1 MSQLAPPLARPAV
14 RHLLG
19 VWNPSY
25 ESDAMDAH
33 IAVLLRQAR
42 AFAEQKI
49 PEDEV
54 YVWWGKLRSKY
65 RQEPLPHFDDILA
78 LDDVL
83 NAEHEADGVECHLY
97 LTDYRSLYVAH
108 LGAISK
114 DDVRDDASE
123 RAQIPSYYMDRELH
137 ADCWFQLWDIRRLVL
152 DDTMA
157 VSQELR
163 KLRDTRYHD
172 MRVSLYGGMRDLP
185 LIVTRPDDVRWFD
198 PGTRSQLTDGHYW
211 VEFDAERAG
220 TGEIQRDL
228 RDNRF
233 GATLWGN
240 LDPAARGFIA
250 TAEQLFRTHRNDAA
264 FDLSMV
270 IVDFAKAFEVQVNR
284 IVRTS
289 LASAPPEVRYINI
302 DGRSK
307 DLVRD
312 GPWGLGELAIAIGE
326 DRWRNDWFKKHLHN
340 GEWFAVSLPPVMD
353 EIRRIRN
360 DGAHG
365 TLVERERIVAIRSR
379 ILGIGCVGNLVEL
392 AALLPK

>member
-1 MSQLAPPLARPAV
+1 
-14 RHLLG
+14 
-19 VWNPSY
+19 
-25 ESDAMDAH
+25 MDAH
-33 IAVLLRQAR
+33 IAVLLRQVR

-49 PEDEV
+49 PEDDV

-65 RQEPLPHFDDILA
+65 RQEPLPHIGDIIA
-78 LDDVL
+78 LDQLLQSDDD
-83 NAEHEADGVECHLY
+83 AGEVECHLY
-97 LTDYRSLYVAH
+97 LTDYRSLFVAH

-114 DDVRDDASE
+114 DDVRDDGAE
-123 RAQIPSYYMDRELH
+123 RAQVPSYYMDRELH

-163 KLRDTRYHD
+163 NLRDTRYHG

-185 LIVTRPDDVRWFD
+185 LIVTRPDEVRWFD
-198 PGTRSQLTDGHYW
+198 PGTRSQLTDGRYW

-233 GATLWGN
+233 GAALWGN

-250 TAEQLFRTHRNDAA
+250 TAEQLFRAHRNDAA

-270 IVDFAKAFEVQVNR
+270 VVDFAKAFEVQVNR

-289 LASAPPEVRYINI
+289 LASAPPEVRYMNI
-302 DGRSK
+302 DGGSK

-312 GPWGLGELAIAIGE
+312 GPWGLGELAIAIGQ
-326 DRWRNDWFKKHLHN
+326 DKGRNEWFKKQLQN
-340 GEWFAVSLPPVMD
+340 GEWFAASLPPVMD
-353 EIRRIRN
+353 DVRRARN
-360 DGAHG
+360 DAAHG
-365 TLVERERIVAIRSR
+365 GKVERERIAALRSAV
-379 ILGIGCVGNLVEL
+379 IGVGCKGSLVEL
-392 AALLPK
+392 AGACQR